1 MNRQTILASIHRQL
15 RESFAETGEERPLGE
30 LVVRVAEEI
39 RSGMPVPMGDAT
51 ATVVPIE
58 KVASFVDGHV
68 DVAEADS
75 ICEAV
80 MVDNSVL
87 AELIAAV
94 RAMQVPGD
102 QLPPLSPALA
112 AKLHAMSST
121 NLVLRDSSQSDAK
134 ADWLDH
140 RRQDVPEIVVQPA
153 IEPASENRKPQLGNW
168 RGIAA
173 GLLAIAATIV
183 VAIVLL
189 GRGDDRNPS
198 DSMVVDAGD
207 AAIKPPS
214 LPGEIPDVATE
225 LPDAPEDPT
234 HRIVESETPMPPA
247 SVDPQILAPEPDQV
261 LEPKQPNIEAIVQD
275 DAPAKVTMPIP
286 REENPLNTPDP
297 IRISE
302 AAAKLADFKWTE
314 VSGLLTERNEPS
326 AEPSSRQRAITWK
339 RVQQGA
345 VSSASSTG
353 SAEQTR
359 VAIRT
364 LPFSRASGEFAT
376 GGRIVVAADTGLE
389 IDRAVTDASAQFN
402 LMHGSIAMMDIDEGT
417 LVKLQAGAES
427 IATLR
432 WMSKASAV
440 VHRQATGL
448 QIQVDGGPIEVNDQ
462 VVNEESVQVREDRTV
477 ETIRAPKRL
486 PRWITRPDETTAA
499 ERMILAQIANTD
511 DVTSALTQKINSLSA
526 ADRLNRDEQLT
537 LAKLA
542 NWHAAMAGTNLYRLT
557 NSRVAALRLA
567 GLQRLAQM
575 PETDPRYQRT
585 WNAIERAMNNPQ
597 HFLQIRGWFQM
608 LRTGTRPNM
617 AQIELM
623 LAGLSSRDF
632 AGRVISDFLL
642 RQYVRNPPPFDPAWT
657 GQTLQRAVNVYRERA
672 GLPIDRTRPNAAVG
686 NVR

>member
-1 MNRQTILASIHRQL
+1 
-15 RESFAETGEERPLGE
+15 
-30 LVVRVAEEI
+30 
-39 RSGMPVPMGDAT
+39 
-51 ATVVPIE
+51 
-58 KVASFVDGHV
+58 
-68 DVAEADS
+68 
-75 ICEAV
+75 
-80 MVDNSVL
+80 
-87 AELIAAV
+87 
-94 RAMQVPGD
+94 MQVPGD
-102 QLPPLSPALA
+102 QLPPMSAALA
-112 AKLHAMSST
+112 AKLHAMPSANFVS
-121 NLVLRDSSQSDAK
+121 RDFSQTETET
-134 ADWLDH
+134 DWLD

-153 IEPASENRKPQLGNW
+153 IEPASENRKPQPGNW
-168 RGIAA
+168 LGIAA

-189 GRGDDRNPS
+189 GRGDIRAPG

-207 AAIKPPS
+207 AAINPPS
-214 LPGEIPDVATE
+214 LPGEIPNVAAE
-225 LPDAPEDPT
+225 LPAAAPEPPAD
-234 HRIVESETPMPPA
+234 RIAENERPNPPA
-247 SVDPQILAPEPDQV
+247 SGDPKIVAPEPQSV
-261 LEPKQPNIEAIVQD
+261 REPKQPTLEAIAQD
-275 DAPAKVTMPIP
+275 DAPVKESLPIP
-286 REENPLNTPDP
+286 PEGNQLNTPDP
-297 IRISE
+297 IRIRE
-302 AAAKLADFKWTE
+302 AVPKLADFKWTE
-314 VSGLLTERNEPS
+314 VSGLLTERSEPS
-326 AEPSSRQRAITWK
+326 AEPSSQQRAITWK

-345 VSSASSTG
+345 VSSTKSTG
-353 SAEQTR
+353 SAEQNR

-376 GGRIVVAADTGLE
+376 GGRIVVAADTGLV

-402 LMHGSIAMMDIDEGT
+402 LMHGSIAMMDLDEGT

-432 WMSKASAV
+432 WKSKASAV
-440 VHRQATGL
+440 VHRQARGL

-462 VVNEESVQVREDRTV
+462 VVNDQSVQVTDARTV

-511 DVTSALTQKINSLSA
+511 DVTSALTQKIRSLSA
-526 ADRLNRDEQLT
+526 SDRLNRDEQLA

-542 NWHAAMAGTNLYRLT
+542 NWQAAMSGTNLFRLV

-585 WNAIERAMNNPQ
+585 WTAIERAVNNQQ